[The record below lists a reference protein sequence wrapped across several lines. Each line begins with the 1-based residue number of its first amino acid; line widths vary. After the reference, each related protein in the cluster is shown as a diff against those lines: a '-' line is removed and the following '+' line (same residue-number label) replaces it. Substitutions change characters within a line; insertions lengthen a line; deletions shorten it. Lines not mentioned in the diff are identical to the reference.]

1 MTGILIILVTSF
13 CFNLRAQN
21 AIYYVCDC
29 APGSDPNCVAG
40 NDANNGTN
48 PSTPWQSIAKVQS
61 IVNNLQSNDQIL
73 FAKGGAWVNSSLNI
87 YNFNSTASAP
97 IVFNSY
103 SPSWGGTDKPILT
116 ESRSG
121 HNLFNLADGGNA
133 DHDEGYV
140 FKNLDLRG
148 LGTSQWAFFAYND
161 ADYVTIDNV
170 DIDGFGIGVHSGG
183 ANQANNGADYEN
195 QHMVI
200 SNSKITNCSE
210 QGFLGGGSYL
220 IIENCYFENNGFAL
234 SIFNH
239 NIYLSNGDNVII
251 RGNELYKTAVVNGL
265 ADGVSL
271 VVHGTHDSLLIEGNY
286 IHEDLGSTNVN
297 AWGIGVDPGYS
308 STESFTH
315 LIIRGNIIE
324 NMYNVG
330 IGVASCQGAIIE
342 NNVIINENAAGFRAI
357 AAPDRITSA
366 EDIPMDSL
374 TIRNNSIFLSNASS
388 STIGIELGTEGS
400 NHIVVS
406 NVISLDNGN
415 GFDMNLPDINY
426 LTVNYNFM
434 ELVGNASWGNNMSLP
449 NWSNSRG
456 FDVNSQVGNPMFT
469 SIVPPFDL
477 SPQSASLLIDNG
489 HPNLSSSIDFNN
501 LNRYNPDI
509 GAHEFQTATGIS
521 DINEISDVTYY
532 PNPFRNNLHIDFG
545 KNIVTQISMYN
556 ILGQTVLTKKVLNKN
571 VDISTTDFRNGIY
584 YLRIITEN
592 KREYIVR
599 LIRN

>member
-1 MTGILIILVTSF
+1 MKTKSKEYSRILTGILFILVTSL

-29 APGSDPNCVAG
+29 APDSDPNCVPG
-40 NDANNGTN
+40 NDANNGTH

-61 IVNNLQSNDQIL
+61 IVNNLGPNDQIL
-73 FAKGGAWVNSSLNI
+73 FAKGGAWVNSSFNI

-121 HNLFNLADGGNA
+121 YNLFNLADGGNA

-200 SNSKITNCSE
+200 SNSKITNCSQ

-220 IIENCYFENNGFAL
+220 IIENCYFKNNGFAL

-271 VVHGTHDSLLIEGNY
+271 VVHGAHDSLLIEGNY

-308 STESFTH
+308 STESFTN

-374 TIRNNSIFLSNASS
+374 TIRNNSIFLRNASS

-415 GFDMNLPDINY
+415 GFDMNLLDINY
-426 LTVNYNFM
+426 FSVNYNFM
-434 ELVGNASWGNNMSLP
+434 ELAGSANWGNNMSLSA
-449 NWSNSRG
+449 WSYSRG

-469 SIVPPFDL
+469 SIVPPYDL
-477 SPQSASLLIDNG
+477 SPQSASFLIENG
-489 HPNLSSSIDFNN
+489 HPTLSSSIDFNN
-501 LNRYNPDI
+501 IKRYNPDI
-509 GAHEFQTATGIS
+509 GAYEFQTATGIS

-545 KNIVTQISMYN
+545 KNIVTQISIDN
-556 ILGQTVLTKKVLNKN
+556 ILGQTVLTKKVL
-571 VDISTTDFRNGIY
+571 S
-584 YLRIITEN
+584 
-592 KREYIVR
+592 
-599 LIRN
+599 